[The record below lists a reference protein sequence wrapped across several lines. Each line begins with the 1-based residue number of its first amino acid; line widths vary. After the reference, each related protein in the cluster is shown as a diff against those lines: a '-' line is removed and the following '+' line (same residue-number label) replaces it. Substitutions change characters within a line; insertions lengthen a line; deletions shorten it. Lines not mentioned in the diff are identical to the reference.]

1 MELKRISGDCWDGD
15 CPAVY
20 ETDKG
25 TYIVQGYVVSDPE
38 VLAGIGLPEG
48 ESVVEVPADMLKG
61 IRFVAE

>member
-1 MELKRISGDCWDGD
+1 MKLTKITDGCENKN